1 MDDLLIFGSN
11 IHVVNNVKSLLC
23 ANFDMKDLGDAKV
36 IIGIKITRFEK
47 GISLDQSNYIEN
59 FLKKYNYF
67 NCKPTCTPYNP
78 SVKLFK
84 NTSDSVR

>member
-47 GISLDQSNYIEN
+47 GISLDKSHYIEN

-67 NCKPTCTPYNP
+67 NCKLACTPYNP